1 MGASPFGQS
10 VYRIGGAQWQS
21 YMLFGPALHNQSAIG
36 EIWGLNITDST
47 WKRFMPD
54 TPDSTANRP
63 QISVRSLSDSVYFY
77 LFGGIKNNLILS
89 SVSERFVFGNPFIGI
104 SGNTGKIPDKFILNQ
119 NYPNP
124 FNPATTITYEIP
136 KYSLV
141 KIILYD
147 VLGRELKTLVN
158 DYLNTGKY
166 KITLNADNLS
176 SGIYIYT
183 MSSENIKI
191 SRKMV
196 VLK

>member
-1 MGASPFGQS
+1 
-10 VYRIGGAQWQS
+10 
-21 YMLFGPALHNQSAIG
+21 
-36 EIWGLNITDST
+36 
-47 WKRFMPD
+47 
-54 TPDSTANRP
+54 
-63 QISVRSLSDSVYFY
+63 
-77 LFGGIKNNLILS
+77 
-89 SVSERFVFGNPFIGI
+89 
-104 SGNTGKIPDKFILNQ
+104 
-119 NYPNP
+119 
-124 FNPATTITYEIP
+124 
-136 KYSLV
+136 
-141 KIILYD
+141 